1 MEIANHKVFVIVVT
15 YKGWQWYDRCFQ
27 SLRTSSVPIQT
38 IAVDNASDDGSVEYI
53 HAHYPEVHVIASQSN
68 LGFGQANNKGIR
80 YALDHGCDY
89 VFLLNQD
96 AWIEEDS
103 IEKLVDVHLAN
114 TQFGILSPMHLDPG
128 KTRIENGFLQFV
140 DDFRSTDRAFFE
152 DVYFARTKDVYR
164 TSYVN
169 AAAWLLPRAVLTIVG
184 GFDPIFFHYGEDDNY
199 MRRVLFHQFGIGI
212 CPHSRVVHDC
222 NNKGVRTYSDQEKE
236 RRRLLLLLTKLTDIT
251 LPDTWQSTYR
261 YSLKKYLISLIKG
274 EWRQMRLRKKELLF
288 LKKNK
293 DAIRNSRE
301 MNLCKGETWL

>member
-1 MEIANHKVFVIVVT
+1 MEVADTRTFVIVVT

-38 IAVDNASDDGSVEYI
+38 IVVDNASDDGSVEYI
-53 HAHYPEVHVIASQSN
+53 QTHFPEIHIIASQSN

-80 YALDHGCDY
+80 YALDQGCDY

-103 IEKLVDVHLAN
+103 ISKLIEAHLAN
-114 TQFGILSPMHLDPG
+114 VQYGILSPMQLDPS
-128 KTRIENGFLQFV
+128 KSRIEKGFLTFV
-140 DDFRSTDRAFFE
+140 DDYHTTDRAFFE
-152 DVYFARTKDVYR
+152 DGYFGRIKGIYR

-169 AAAWLLPRAVLTIVG
+169 AAAWLLPRSILTTVG

-199 MRRVLFHQFGIGI
+199 MRRAVFHGFGIGI
-212 CPHSRVVHDC
+212 CPYSRIVHDC
-222 NNKGVRTYSDQEKE
+222 NNKGVRVYSDHEKE
-236 RRRLLLLLTKLTDIT
+236 RRRLLVLLTKLADIT

-261 YSLKKYLISLIKG
+261 YCFKKYLLALVKG
-274 EWRQMRLRKKELLF
+274 NRKQWQQRKKELQF

-293 DAIRNSRE
+293 DALRKSRE
-301 MNLCKGETWL
+301 KNKGKGETWL